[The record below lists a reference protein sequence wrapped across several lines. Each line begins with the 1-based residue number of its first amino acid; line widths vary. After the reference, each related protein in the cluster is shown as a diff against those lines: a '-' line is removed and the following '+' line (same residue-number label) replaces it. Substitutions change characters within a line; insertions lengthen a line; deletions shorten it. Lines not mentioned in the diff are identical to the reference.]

1 MSVVDVCYMV
11 ISIRQIT
18 WFMTTFGCSY
28 RCYRIRNV
36 IRLPHTHTHRH
47 SSSPIISLANLI
59 STDANGAALHKI
71 SVNDTAQTHRTTRV
85 HGTVLGES
93 KAVYAVCIYTAN
105 RTTDRPAT
113 PKHHQ
118 KSNFLLVLSTAA
130 NQMANDTAIYLISNS
145 SQSHRW
151 MTFWNGCGARRTRR
165 LCVYASDGRIFEL
178 RFSDDAK
185 SGSEWACGMGRSLHS
200 HTHTAFIRSGKSI
213 VLIQKLVLS
222 RERACVLA
230 RASVNKRNDS
240 LICAASM
247 CSVVGEPPIWLHH
260 FDYHHRLSAHNNHV
274 RCVPNAF
281 L

>member
-1 MSVVDVCYMV
+1 
-11 ISIRQIT
+11 
-18 WFMTTFGCSY
+18 
-28 RCYRIRNV
+28 
-36 IRLPHTHTHRH
+36 
-47 SSSPIISLANLI
+47 
-59 STDANGAALHKI
+59 
-71 SVNDTAQTHRTTRV
+71 
-85 HGTVLGES
+85 
-93 KAVYAVCIYTAN
+93 
-105 RTTDRPAT
+105 
-113 PKHHQ
+113 
-118 KSNFLLVLSTAA
+118 
-130 NQMANDTAIYLISNS
+130 
-145 SQSHRW
+145 
-151 MTFWNGCGARRTRR
+151 
-165 LCVYASDGRIFEL
+165 
-178 RFSDDAK
+178 
-185 SGSEWACGMGRSLHS
+185 MGRSLHS